1 MQKSLC
7 LDKTCFE
14 RFFQHEDIMGLV
26 DRFVI
31 YHVDAPG
38 QVRVNSLLFTGLVLD
53 YLVPAT
59 LTQFAKS
66 HAFQKYFVDISFGEV
81 CSLLGHTRR
90 NMNYIHDRARKYTCN
105 LFR

>member
-14 RFFQHEDIMGLV
+14 RFFQHEDIVGLM

-38 QVRVNSLLFTGLVLD
+38 QVRVNSLLFRGLV
-53 YLVPAT
+53 
-59 LTQFAKS
+59 
-66 HAFQKYFVDISFGEV
+66 
-81 CSLLGHTRR
+81 
-90 NMNYIHDRARKYTCN
+90 
-105 LFR
+105 

>member
-14 RFFQHEDIMGLV
+14 RFFQHEDIVGLL

-38 QVRVNSLLFTGLVLD
+38 QVRVDSLLLTGLVLD
-53 YLVPAT
+53 FLAPAILIPLLKT
-59 LTQFAKS
+59 LHLRNA
-66 HAFQKYFVDISFGEV
+66 
-81 CSLLGHTRR
+81 LL
-90 NMNYIHDRARKYTCN
+90 I
-105 LFR
+105 